1 MTHARVNEIDLLR
14 FLAALSVVFYHY
26 TFRGYA
32 ADGLSAMPYPLLAP
46 AAKYGYLG
54 VELFFMISGFVVLMT
69 AAASARLRDFCVSR
83 IVRLYPAFWACCT
96 LTYAATIAFGMPQAA
111 TFDQYMAN
119 MTMLSGLSKI
129 PPIDGAYWSLLV
141 EIRFYALVAVLLAVA
156 RIHQAQ
162 RFIFLWLLACIA
174 LEVPGTLQLDWMPPL
189 ALHYLRYLLIVNYA
203 TYFVAGATCY
213 LIWSKGASLARFAIL
228 AASWGMAV
236 FQSGPSLRE
245 FEKYYKTGL
254 NSAVVIGILTGFYA
268 VMLIVS
274 LRRTGAMARYR
285 WPLAGAISYPLYL
298 LHQNL
303 GYLVF
308 NRLYPAINPHL
319 LLWGTIAIVIAA
331 AYAVHVLG
339 ERRLAARMK
348 TVLTATLN
356 GRAPSANPDPQP

>member
-96 LTYAATIAFGMPQAA
+96 ITYAATVAFSSTQAA
-111 TFDQYMAN
+111 TFDQYVVN
-119 MTMLSGLSKI
+119 MTMLSGLSRV

-141 EIRFYALVAVLLAVA
+141 EIRFYALVAVVLAVG

-162 RFIFLWLLACIA
+162 RFIVLWLLACIA
-174 LEVPGTLQLDWMPPL
+174 LEGVATLPIDWMPPL

-213 LIWSKGASLARFAIL
+213 LIWSKGASLARFAVL
-228 AASWGMAV
+228 GASWGLAV

-254 NSAVVIGILTGFYA
+254 NGGMVISILTAFYV
-268 VMLIVS
+268 VMLVVS
-274 LRRTGAMARYR
+274 LRRTGAIARYR

-298 LHQNL
+298 LHQNV

-308 NRLYPAINPHL
+308 NRLYPAINPHA
-319 LLWGTIAIVIAA
+319 LLWVTIAVVIGA
-331 AYAVHVLG
+331 AYAVHVLV
-339 ERRLAARMK
+339 ERRLASRMK
-348 TVLTATLN
+348 TALTATLN
-356 GRAPSANPDPQP
+356 RRAPAANPDPQP

>member
-1 MTHARVNEIDLLR
+1 MIRARVHEIDLLR

-26 TFRGYA
+26 SFRGYA

-96 LTYAATIAFGMPQAA
+96 LTYVATIAFASPHAA
-111 TFDQYMAN
+111 TFDHYMAN

-141 EIRFYALVAVLLAVA
+141 EIRFYALVAVLLAVG
-156 RIHQAQ
+156 RVHQAQ
-162 RFIFLWLLACIA
+162 RFIVAWLLACIA
-174 LEVPGTLQLDWMPPL
+174 LAIVDALPHAWVPAQ
-189 ALHYLRYLLIVNYA
+189 ALHYLRYLLIVDYA

-213 LIWSKGASLARFAIL
+213 LVWSKGPSLARFAVL
-228 AASWGMAV
+228 AASWALAI
-236 FQSGPSLRE
+236 FQSGQSVRE
-245 FEKYYKTGL
+245 FDSYYKTAL
-254 NSAVVIGILTGFYA
+254 SSAIVIGILSGFY
-268 VMLIVS
+268 VVVLLVS
-274 LRRTGAMARYR
+274 LKRTGAIARYR

-298 LHQNL
+298 LHQNI

-319 LLWGTIAIVIAA
+319 LLWGTVAAVIVA
-331 AYAVHVLG
+331 AYAVHVLV
-339 ERRLAARMK
+339 ERPLASRMK
-348 TVLTATLN
+348 IALTSPWK
-356 GRAPSANPDPQP
+356 RSAIS

>member
-14 FLAALSVVFYHY
+14 FLAALSVVFYHF

-32 ADGLSAMPYPLLAP
+32 ADGLSVMPYPLLAP

-69 AAASARLRDFCVSR
+69 AAASARLRDFCISR

-96 LTYAATIAFGMPQAA
+96 ITYAAIVVFGSPHAT
-111 TFDQYMAN
+111 TFDQYIVN
-119 MTMLSGLSKI
+119 MTMLSGLSKMQ
-129 PPIDGAYWSLLV
+129 PIDGAYWSLLV
-141 EIRFYALVAVLLAVA
+141 EIRFYALVALILAIG

-162 RFIFLWLLACIA
+162 RFIVLWLLACIA
-174 LEVPGTLQLDWMPPL
+174 LEVIDTLPPGWIPPR

-203 TYFVAGATCY
+203 AYFIAGATCY
-213 LIWSKGASLARFAIL
+213 LIWAKGASLVRFAVLI
-228 AASWGMAV
+228 ASWALAI
-236 FQSGPSLRE
+236 FQSGQSLRE

-254 NSAVVIGILTGFYA
+254 NSGMVIGILTAFYV
-268 VMLIVS
+268 VMLVIS
-274 LRRTGAMARYR
+274 LKRTGAIARYR

-298 LHQNL
+298 LHQNI

-308 NRLYPAINPHL
+308 NRLYPAVSAHVL
-319 LLWGTIAIVIAA
+319 MWGTVVFVVAA
-331 AYAVHVLG
+331 AYAVHVLV

-348 TVLTATLN
+348 IALTARLN
-356 GRAPSANPDPQP
+356 RPAIS